1 MAEIERGQV
10 LAVGRAGGVVA
21 ITDKLKE
28 RVRPARPSWRYWAAC
43 STG

>member
-1 MAEIERGQV
+1 MAWALLFLNHRPS
-10 LAVGRAGGVVA
+10 AAGGVVA

-28 RVRPARPSWRYWAAC
+28 RVLPAAPSWRYWAAC